1 VKTTFVNLVV
11 FTVCED
17 DFCLLGDHEALEV
30 CRVDLSVVNLHLSEG
45 IVDLSGRELVAEGHE
60 GVPEGLGVDLAV
72 LLEGLEGS
80 KDDVII
86 VGSTGHLGGEEG
98 DHLGEVH
105 WSVDLVK
112 HSLSLS
118 TTDVLAVGAEGSD
131 EVGGGQES
139 VLVGVH
145 DAKGLLELLD
155 GRVGEG
161 VEDVSFL
168 GHGGVGGGAG
178 GS

>member
-1 VKTTFVNLVV
+1 MNMVLRSSKVRRQF
-11 FTVCED
+11 
-17 DFCLLGDHEALEV
+17 
-30 CRVDLSVVNLHLSEG
+30 LSEA
-45 IVDLSGRELVAEGHE
+45 ICPESGSLFKW
-60 GVPEGLGVDLAV
+60 
-72 LLEGLEGS
+72 LLML
-80 KDDVII
+80 
-86 VGSTGHLGGEEG
+86 TN
-98 DHLGEVH
+98 
-105 WSVDLVK
+105 
-112 HSLSLS
+112 LSLS

-168 GHGGVGGGAG
+168 AHGGVGGGAG

>member
-1 VKTTFVNLVV
+1 MVLRSSKVRRQF
-11 FTVCED
+11 
-17 DFCLLGDHEALEV
+17 
-30 CRVDLSVVNLHLSEG
+30 LSEA
-45 IVDLSGRELVAEGHE
+45 ICPESGSLFKW
-60 GVPEGLGVDLAV
+60 
-72 LLEGLEGS
+72 LLMLL
-80 KDDVII
+80 
-86 VGSTGHLGGEEG
+86 TN
-98 DHLGEVH
+98 
-105 WSVDLVK
+105 
-112 HSLSLS
+112 LSLS

-168 GHGGVGGGAG
+168 GHGGV
-178 GS
+178 